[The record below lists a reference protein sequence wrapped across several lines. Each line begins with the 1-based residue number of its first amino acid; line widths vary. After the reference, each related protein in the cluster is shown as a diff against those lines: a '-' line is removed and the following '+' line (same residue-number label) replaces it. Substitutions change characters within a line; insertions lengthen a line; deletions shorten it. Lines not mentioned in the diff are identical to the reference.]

1 MLIYKRM
8 ELTKLKNENEEDKS
22 DNIFELNQK
31 NDS

>member
-1 MLIYKRM
+1 MLLYKRM